1 MNPTLECVTERI
13 HRRSKDARSRCLQR
27 IEWARDASPARRP
40 LPCSN
45 LAHGMAACGAGEK
58 EALGRDSTPNIGAPL
73 AAERDQVL
81 MRAAVAL
88 DAQEPMLQQPA
99 RQVVLEL
106 LADKPR

>member
-1 MNPTLECVTERI
+1 
-13 HRRSKDARSRCLQR
+13 
-27 IEWARDASPARRP
+27 
-40 LPCSN
+40 
-45 LAHGMAACGAGEK
+45 MAACGAGEK